1 MATDEGELGLDGPV
15 TVASVQVGVA
25 DTTAVELDETLAGG
39 KLGGLLDRVVV
50 DDLERL
56 GRLLDDGGL
65 LDFGDVEGH
74 GGGAGGGSGR

>member
-15 TVASVQVGVA
+15 TVAGVQVGVA

-39 KLGGLLDRVVV
+39 KLGGLLDGVVV

-74 GGGAGGGSGR
+74 GGGAGGGGR